1 MACLFVPQKLLI
13 GIFNSLIPA
22 AGNLI
27 QRARKTAPL
36 KAAPAYH
43 SAENR

>member
-1 MACLFVPQKLLI
+1 MPCLLVPQKLLI
-13 GIFNSLIPA
+13 GIFNSLIRV

-43 SAENR
+43 PAENR